1 MATYFEAIND
11 DGKVQITD
19 KNYNLTMQSSWGK
32 GSAQYYPLS
41 YYKIG
46 SYTASALTTNQSRNE
61 SVVFSIYGFEIDD
74 EATYFIKPPS
84 DGQIVFVM
92 NVSPLMTLN
101 EASGATKYLTI
112 AVMSNGIGRYAS
124 ATRFEDITYIY
135 KFMNKVS
142 AGNKYRGMGIRTYDE
157 NGNLTF
163 SSERPVLRVL
173 DYINIEN
180 VTATSTDDIMDAT
193 KYKTVPHNFDTVTR
207 TYDTPI
213 LISPIQS
220 CYCWSEYWGTSTWN
234 LFEYMQWPIW
244 IVTQNSVTID
254 YVTYCNHLAFQNVR
268 SSITSGGYDS
278 EETAKTMWMQMA
290 AAPCMSNRT
299 EAIIAKGGY

>member
-19 KNYNLTMQSSWGK
+19 KYYNLTMQSLS
-32 GSAQYYPLS
+32 YPLS

-46 SYTASALTTNQSRNE
+46 SYVIKDFTINQTLTNN
-61 SVVFSIYGFEIDD
+61 VMFSLYGFELDD
-74 EATYFIKPPS
+74 EATYFIKPPD

-112 AVMSNGIGRYAS
+112 AVMSNGTGRYAS
-124 ATRFEDITYIY
+124 VNGFENTTYIY
-135 KFMNKVS
+135 KFMNKVPV
-142 AGNKYRGMGIRTYDE
+142 GNKNRGTGIRTYDE

-173 DYINIEN
+173 DHINIEN
-180 VTATSTDDIMDAT
+180 VTATSTDDIMDSAR
-193 KYKTVPHNFDTVTR
+193 YKTVPYNFDTVTR
-207 TYDTPI
+207 TYDSPI
-213 LISPIQS
+213 LVSPIQS
-220 CYCWSEYWGTSTWN
+220 CYCGSAYWGTSTWN
-234 LFEYMQWPIW
+234 LFEYIQWPLW
-244 IVTQNSVTID
+244 IVTKNSVAID
-254 YVTYCNHLAFQNVR
+254 YVTYCNNLASQTVR
-268 SSITSGGYDS
+268 SSSTSGGYDS